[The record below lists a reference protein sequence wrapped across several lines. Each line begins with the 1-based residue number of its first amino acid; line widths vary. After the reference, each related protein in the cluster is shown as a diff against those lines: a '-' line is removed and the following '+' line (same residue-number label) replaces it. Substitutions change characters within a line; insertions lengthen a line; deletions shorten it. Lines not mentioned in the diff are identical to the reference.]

1 MRIGSIE
8 KQRKGNKF
16 KVLFDEGTELL
27 LSKEVII
34 DFGLRRND
42 DISAEIFSELRNSQ
56 SYRDAY
62 LAAARLLN
70 YRLRTRSELD
80 GRLMQKGFERDT
92 VDKVIRKLSDIGL
105 IDDSRFADAFV
116 ASKIAS
122 KPVGKRE
129 LARGLREKGVGR
141 ETAAAAVSLVSDDET
156 QLRLA
161 LDAASTRM
169 RSLAR
174 FEPVKQ
180 REKLSAFLARRGFDW
195 DVIKKVT
202 QAMLKGD
209 KDAVDL

>member
-1 MRIGSIE
+1 MRIDSIE
-8 KQRKGNKF
+8 KSRKGNKF
-16 KVLFDEGTELL
+16 KVLFDDGMELL

-42 DISAEIFSELRNSQ
+42 EISDKVCSELRDAQ

-70 YRLRTRSELD
+70 YRLRTRSELNK
-80 GRLMQKGFERDT
+80 RLMQKGFQQAIVE
-92 VDKVIRKLSDIGL
+92 KVIRKMVEIGL
-105 IDDSRFADAFV
+105 LDDARFADAFV

-129 LARGLREKGVGR
+129 LARGLMEKGVAK
-141 ETAAAAVSLVSDDET
+141 ETAAAAVSLVGDDET
-156 QLRLA
+156 QLSLA

-174 FEPVKQ
+174 FEPAK
-180 REKLSAFLARRGFDW
+180 RKEKLVAFLARRGFGW
-195 DVIKKVT
+195 DVIKKVIK
-202 QAMLKGD
+202 AILKED
-209 KDAVDL
+209 TDVVDL